1 MSNPVE
7 DWFCNEYLA
16 GTAWIP
22 YKFKS
27 PNRRGVP
34 DRLFIGPEGRH
45 FFIEFKGENEAIRP
59 EQKRN
64 IRYLIENQ
72 HAVYVVRKRD
82 EAVEI
87 FTHHDTGT
95 RHFKLLKQTCIC
107 VMDSYG
113 EGQDGNSP
121 VSN

>member
-22 YKFKS
+22 FKFKS

-34 DRLFIGPEGRH
+34 DRLFIGPEGAH
-45 FFIEFKGENEAIRP
+45 FFIEFKGEKEAIRP
-59 EQKRN
+59 EQKHV
-64 IRYLIENQ
+64 IRYLIELG
-72 HAVYVVRKRD
+72 HAVYIVRKRD
-82 EAVEI
+82 EAVTI
-87 FTHHDTGT
+87 FTHHSTGT
-95 RHFKLLKQTCIC
+95 RYYKLLKQTCLCI
-107 VMDSYG
+107 MDPDG
-113 EGQDGNSP
+113 KRQDGNSP